1 MMMTLIAAL
10 AMQTVLGVQPPPQ
23 PPAPLQQQQQQQP
36 KATAVVRGR
45 VIAADTNQPARR
57 AQVRLTRTG
66 APGPNQQM
74 SMTVDADGNYEFSA
88 LSPGRYLVF
97 ATKNGYVDQ
106 STTGQPGSGRPP
118 LEIREGQVVDHVD
131 FSLQR
136 GAVITGR
143 IFDEVGDPISGVQ
156 VTALRGQGAGDQQR
170 FMQVGRM
177 FTTDDLGGFRIYGL
191 VPGEYVVQAQWRP
204 NMGTSAEALGRT
216 GYAPTYFPGTIDPLA
231 AQRFALRANQSVAD
245 LVMSLIPV
253 ATVRVSGS
261 VVDSHGAA
269 VSSGGVML
277 TRASTG
283 SPVMGPMFNSSAP
296 LRDGK
301 FQLPGVSPGQYTLR
315 VSPAGSTG
323 ESAAMDLSVEGDDI
337 EGLLLTTYP
346 PSKVSGRLLVE
357 AGAAPPPPPMLML
370 MPTGQGGPTFPDQ
383 RATAASDYT
392 FDLKAPPGIYR
403 LQAMNLSSPWIMR
416 AIRVGG
422 VDVIDDGIE
431 VKSGR
436 NVTGVEVEL
445 TNRTQAITVL
455 VSASVEQLKDS
466 AVLVFPSD
474 AKKMKFQQRYIR
486 TARPGQDGRVTIG
499 GLPPGDYNIIALEHY
514 APGPPP
520 DAEFL
525 ERQRPRATSFTLL
538 EGEPRTIDL
547 RLNTASEK

>member
-1 MMMTLIAAL
+1 MMMTLVVAFVT
-10 AMQTVLGVQPPPQ
+10 QTALGVQPPQ
-23 PPAPLQQQQQQQP
+23 PPPPSQQQQQQS

-45 VIAADTNQPARR
+45 VIATDTNQPARR

-74 SMTVDADGNYEFSA
+74 STTVDADGNFEFDA
-88 LSPGRYLVF
+88 LPPGRYLVF

-106 STTGQPGSGRPP
+106 STTGQPGNGRPP
-118 LEIREGQVVDHVD
+118 IEIREGQIVEHVD
-131 FSLQR
+131 FALQR

-143 IFDEVGDPISGVQ
+143 VFDEVGDPVSGVQ

-170 FMQVGRM
+170 FMRVGRM
-177 FTTDDLGGFRIYGL
+177 FTTDDLGSFRIYGL

-204 NMGTSAEALGRT
+204 NLGSSAEALGRT
-216 GYAPTYFPGTIDPLA
+216 GYAPTYFPGTIDPLG
-231 AQRFALRANQSVAD
+231 AQRFVLRANQSIAD

-261 VVDSHGAA
+261 VVDSHGAS

-277 TRASTG
+277 TRASSG
-283 SPVMGPMFNSSAP
+283 SPVMGQMFNSSAP

-301 FQLPGVSPGQYTLR
+301 FQFPGVSPGQYTLR
-315 VSPAGSTG
+315 VSPSGSSG
-323 ESAAMDLSVEGDDI
+323 ESVNMDLSVGGDDI

-346 PSKVSGRLLVE
+346 PSRVSGRILVE
-357 AGAAPPPPPMLML
+357 TGTAPPPPMLML
-370 MPTGQGGPTFPDQ
+370 MPVSQNSPVFPDQ
-383 RATAASDYT
+383 RGTAAADYT
-392 FDLKAPPGIYR
+392 FELKAPPGVYR
-403 LQAMNLSSPWIMR
+403 LQAQSLPSSWSIR

-422 VDVIDDGIE
+422 TDVIDDGIE
-431 VKSGR
+431 VKPGR
-436 NVTGVEVEL
+436 NLNGVEVEL
-445 TNRTQAITVL
+445 TNRTQTITAM
-455 VSASVEQLKDS
+455 VSASEEQLKDS

-474 AKKMKFQQRYIR
+474 PKKMKFQQRYVR
-486 TARPGQDGRVTIG
+486 TARPGQDGRITIG

-514 APGPPP
+514 SPGPPP

-547 RLNTASEK
+547 RLNAASE